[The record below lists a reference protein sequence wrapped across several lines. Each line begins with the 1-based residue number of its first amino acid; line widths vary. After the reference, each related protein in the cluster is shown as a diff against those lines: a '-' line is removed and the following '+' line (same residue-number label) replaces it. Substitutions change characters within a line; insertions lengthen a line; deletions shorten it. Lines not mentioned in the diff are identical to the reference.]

1 MEKNNEKKE
10 EMFNRPI
17 SLLTLDLPFD
27 FCKTRGI
34 PKSFG
39 KGIAINFQ
47 LCDLKLEIEFVD
59 FAITHSLK
67 IAQKVSFYNI
77 ASAES

>member
-34 PKSFG
+34 SKSFG

-47 LCDLKLEIEFVD
+47 LCDLKLESKVKFVD
-59 FAITHSLK
+59 F
-67 IAQKVSFYNI
+67 
-77 ASAES
+77 